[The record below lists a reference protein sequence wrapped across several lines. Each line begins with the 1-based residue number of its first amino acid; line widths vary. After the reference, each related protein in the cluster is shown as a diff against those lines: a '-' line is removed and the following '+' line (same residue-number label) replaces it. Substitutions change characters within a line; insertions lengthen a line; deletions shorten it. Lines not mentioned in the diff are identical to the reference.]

1 MRFLP
6 HTEDDIREMLEAIGA
21 GSLADL
27 FSHIPSH
34 LKKEAPLRLPPRLS
48 EQELL
53 SHLSALSGSTANSE
67 SFISFLGAGCYDH
80 FIPAAV
86 DAISSRSEFLT
97 SYTPY
102 QPEVSQGVLQAIFEY
117 QTLVCQLFEMDV
129 ANASMYDGASA
140 AAEAVLMAGR
150 IKRRTKAI
158 LSMALHPEYRS
169 VIKTYCHGQMDI
181 QEIGLTKEGL
191 TDLLSLGR
199 LADDTTACVVLQSP
213 NFFGPIERLGEADA
227 IVHRAGALFVM
238 AVAEPISL
246 GLLRPPGSFNA
257 DIVVGEGQPL
267 GSPTS
272 FGGPGLGLFATRN
285 AHVRQMPGRIVGQ
298 TADKEGKR
306 AFCLTLATREQHIRR
321 EKATSNI
328 CTNEGLLA
336 LRSAVYLSLMGK
348 QGLRRLSEIIL
359 DRTELLKKRLKRI
372 PGLSFPFNAPAF
384 NEFVVRMKRSPEKLV
399 TALLK
404 KKIIPG
410 LPLGRY
416 YPEMKDCLLISVTEK
431 NSPEDIE
438 ALCKA
443 LQ

>member
-6 HTEDDIREMLEAIGA
+6 HTEDDIREMLGAVGA
-21 GSLADL
+21 GSLSDL

-34 LKKEAPLRLPPRLS
+34 LRKETPLRLPPCLS

-53 SHLSALSGSTANSE
+53 SHLSALSGSTAHSG

-102 QPEVSQGVLQAIFEY
+102 QPEVSQGTLQAIFEY

-150 IKRRTKAI
+150 ITRRTKVL
-158 LSMALHPEYRS
+158 LSKALHPEYRS
-169 VIKTYCHGQMDI
+169 VIKTYCHGQM
-181 QEIGLTKEGL
+181 EIEETGLTKEGL
-191 TDLLSLGR
+191 MDLLSLGR
-199 LADDTTACVVLQSP
+199 LADGRTACVIIQSP
-213 NFFGPIERLGEADA
+213 NFFGLIENLGEAEA
-227 IVHRAGALFVM
+227 IIHRAGTLFVV

-246 GLLRPPGSFNA
+246 GLLKPPGSFGA

-267 GSPTS
+267 GNPPS
-272 FGGPGLGLFATRN
+272 FGGPCLGLFATRN

-298 TADKEGKR
+298 TVDKDGKR

-328 CTNEGLLA
+328 CTNEGLVA

-348 QGLRRLSEIIL
+348 QGLRRVSEIIL
-359 DRTELLKKRLKRI
+359 DRTELLKKKLKRI
-372 PGLSFPFNAPAF
+372 PGISFPFNAPVF
-384 NEFVVRMKRSPEKLV
+384 NEIVVRMKRSPEKLV
-399 TALLK
+399 SALLK
-404 KKIIPG
+404 KKIIAG

-416 YPEMKDCLLISVTEK
+416 YPELKDCLLISVTEK
-431 NSPEDIE
+431 NTPEDIE
-438 ALCKA
+438 TLCRALR
-443 LQ
+443 